1 MKHTEENRA
10 TYKDVSGIIL
20 SGGKSLRIGTDKALL
35 KLGNETIIERVTNL
49 MKSLFQKVFIII
61 NTPSEYRFLNVQLY
75 EDIYKQKG
83 PLSGIHS
90 GLTYSQTEKN
100 FIISCD
106 IPLMSPEMIK
116 YIVEFKSDKPVR
128 YCEAAGHHHHLAG
141 IYSKSLLPEIEKI
154 FSTNVTLSD
163 RQEKVY
169 SIQHLLKNI
178 ETEIIHPEELPF
190 YSDKLFFNLNT
201 NEDFEYLKRIW
212 KPSRLV

>member
-1 MKHTEENRA
+1 M
-10 TYKDVSGIIL
+10 YKDVSGIIL
-20 SGGKSLRIGTDKALL
+20 SGGKSQRIGTDKALL

-49 MKSLFQKVFIII
+49 MKSLFQKVLIIT

-116 YIVEFKSDKPVR
+116 YVVEFKSDKTVR

-141 IYSKSLLPEIEKI
+141 IFSKSLLPEIEKI
-154 FSTNVTLSD
+154 FLLKVKSSD
-163 RQEKVY
+163 KKEKFY
-169 SIQHLLKNI
+169 SIEHLLKNI
-178 ETEIIHPEELPF
+178 ETEIIHPEGLPF
-190 YSDKLFFNLNT
+190 FKDELFFNVNSPD
-201 NEDFEYLKRIW
+201 DFEYLKKRV
-212 KPSRLV
+212 KF